1 MNIGTSPSVSTISRS
16 APARLTGPPPAGKTA
31 PVKVEPVRE
40 NVLRLTATRQELAVL
55 VAAARMALD
64 AMSDDPSAPRE
75 AVELLGRVVADYDAA
90 AGAGAGGSPA

>member
-1 MNIGTSPSVSTISRS
+1 VR
-16 APARLTGPPPAGKTA
+16 
-31 PVKVEPVRE
+31 VEPVRE

-64 AMSDDPSAPRE
+64 AMRGDPAAPRE

-90 AGAGAGGSPA
+90 AGPGAGDPSA